1 MRSFLPQL
9 KNSCLS
15 LLGLA
20 EITPDALIDRTEDIR
35 QLMLCEIGEYGEKY
49 YPGVARRV
57 RYAADAQGLWYAR
70 SDVMAILASTHG
82 ETIARERLATIS
94 GKFKGLLPHSLTSA
108 AGTQP
113 R

>member
-1 MRSFLPQL
+1 MRSFIPRL

-15 LLGLA
+15 FLGLA
-20 EITPDALIDRTEDIR
+20 ESTPDMLIDQTEDIR
-35 QLMLCEIGEYGEKY
+35 QLMLCEMGEYGEKY
-49 YPGVARRV
+49 FPGVARRV

-82 ETIARERLATIS
+82 ETIARERIETIS
-94 GKFKGLLPHSLTSA
+94 GKFKGLLPISLTGATSA
-108 AGTQP
+108 RP